1 VDEQVLNLSDSLQ
14 IIRRYLRLILALTLL
29 GLAVTLAYVALVPA
43 MPSAQSIV
51 LLPPSSAD
59 ASGQPTRDVATEVEI
74 ATSQPVL
81 ESAARKVRLVLSYSV
96 LQHRIAVTALTTDVL
111 QVTAQ
116 ASTGRLAEDLANAVA
131 RSFVNYS
138 NTSSAQSNQSLPGL
152 EQQSAQLGHEIAD
165 LQQEINTTANVLAQE
180 TPGSIAYQH
189 TQQVLVS
196 LQASEDQYRLQSDV
210 VNSNIVQAK
219 LSTPSSG
226 VGTVVLQSATRT
238 IPPSALR
245 TPTLAGLGALC
256 GLAIGALIAFA
267 LGRRDRRLR
276 RRDDIARAA
285 EAPVLQSLSPQH
297 PKTANDWL
305 HLFQDWRPSVTDRA
319 RLRRVFD
326 DFGILDTVDARQLDS
341 SSVSAPL
348 SENASVPMSW
358 RRRPLSSSSTSASGA
373 SRGDA
378 SLPVAKRCFGL
389 TVIALAGDRH
399 GLTVAP
405 ELGVFAATL
414 GISVA
419 FVVGTDHESTAT
431 LRRACAARNRESSAA
446 RQNLFTYERPPDV
459 ESEWTALTVTLVVVD
474 PKTADLVD
482 WSLPS
487 PSRVGRS
494 EATILAVSS
503 GFAVA
508 EELAVATKSVARD
521 LPPVTG
527 ILVANPD
534 PADKTT
540 GQFPPVAGRHTPREL
555 TSMTEIAR

>member
-1 VDEQVLNLSDSLQ
+1 
-14 IIRRYLRLILALTLL
+14 
-29 GLAVTLAYVALVPA
+29 
-43 MPSAQSIV
+43 
-51 LLPPSSAD
+51 
-59 ASGQPTRDVATEVEI
+59 
-74 ATSQPVL
+74 
-81 ESAARKVRLVLSYSV
+81 
-96 LQHRIAVTALTTDVL
+96 
-111 QVTAQ
+111 
-116 ASTGRLAEDLANAVA
+116 
-131 RSFVNYS
+131 
-138 NTSSAQSNQSLPGL
+138 
-152 EQQSAQLGHEIAD
+152 
-165 LQQEINTTANVLAQE
+165 
-180 TPGSIAYQH
+180 
-189 TQQVLVS
+189 
-196 LQASEDQYRLQSDV
+196 
-210 VNSNIVQAK
+210 
-219 LSTPSSG
+219 
-226 VGTVVLQSATRT
+226 
-238 IPPSALR
+238 
-245 TPTLAGLGALC
+245 
-256 GLAIGALIAFA
+256 
-267 LGRRDRRLR
+267 
-276 RRDDIARAA
+276 
-285 EAPVLQSLSPQH
+285 
-297 PKTANDWL
+297 
-305 HLFQDWRPSVTDRA
+305 
-319 RLRRVFD
+319 
-326 DFGILDTVDARQLDS
+326 
-341 SSVSAPL
+341 
-348 SENASVPMSW
+348 
-358 RRRPLSSSSTSASGA
+358 
-373 SRGDA
+373 
-378 SLPVAKRCFGL
+378 
-389 TVIALAGDRH
+389 VIALAGDRH